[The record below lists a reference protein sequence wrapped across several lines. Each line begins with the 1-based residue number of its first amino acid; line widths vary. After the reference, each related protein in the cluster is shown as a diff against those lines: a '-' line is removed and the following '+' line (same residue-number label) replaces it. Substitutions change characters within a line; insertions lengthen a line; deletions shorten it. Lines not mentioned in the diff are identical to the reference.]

1 MKKII
6 LILCTLVL
14 PCVYFG
20 VCAEEVS
27 SNIAAPNLSVSPE
40 IWDFGTVVEGDIAS
54 RIFLIK
60 NTGNAELTINNVRSS
75 CGCTA
80 VLLSAKDIAPGQAAE
95 LKVSFNSSGYR
106 SNFEKYVYLTSNDP
120 DEPNR
125 TIIIKGS
132 VKALPKI
139 GINVEPPV
147 WDFASAGLEQPSILQ
162 FLIENRG
169 TNTLKISS
177 IGASLDTM
185 NVSVASA
192 DIEPH
197 KATKVDVNLKPQAK
211 IEKKEGYISIKID
224 IPYRYP
230 NQ

>member
-1 MKKII
+1 MKKTI
-6 LILCTLVL
+6 LILCALVL
-14 PCVYFG
+14 SCVYFG
-20 VCAEEVS
+20 IRAEEAP
-27 SNIAAPNLSVSPE
+27 SNVTAPNLSVSPE
-40 IWDFGTVVEGDIAS
+40 IWNFGTIIEGDTAD

-60 NTGNAELTINNVRSS
+60 NTGNAELTINNVRPS

-95 LKVSFNSSGYR
+95 LKVSFNSTGYR

-120 DEPNR
+120 DEPSR
-125 TIIIKGS
+125 TITIKGS

-139 GINVEPPV
+139 SINVEPPI
-147 WDFASAGLEQPSILQ
+147 WDFVSASPEQPSALQ

-169 TNTLKISS
+169 VNPLKISS
-177 IGASLDTM
+177 IDAQSDAIS
-185 NVSVASA
+185 VSTASA
-192 DIEPH
+192 DLESRKTERI
-197 KATKVDVNLKPQAK
+197 DVNLKPQAK
-211 IEKKEGYISIKID
+211 IEEKEGYISVKID